1 MKLRCGGLAAI
12 AMLVPNVARAEDRS
26 YCPTRP
32 SLGTTACTI
41 APKHVSVETAITDWT
56 LDNQPDRRTDTVLL
70 GDTFV
75 RVGVTDTIEAQF
87 GWTPYGHVRTRDKA
101 TQAVENA
108 GRVGDATL
116 GFKANLLHPDG
127 NGASI
132 AVQPFFSMPVGR
144 TPVGAGDWG
153 AGVIVP
159 ATLDLSKK
167 VNLVTT
173 SEVDAAVNLSGHGRH
188 IAYSE
193 VVGVGVKLPHHL
205 TFTLDSQVLRD
216 EDPEAKTTQVLGSAS
231 LAWKAKKDLQFDL
244 GAVAGLNRAAPDM
257 ELYVGISRRF

>member
-1 MKLRCGGLAAI
+1 MKVRCGGLAAF
-12 AMLVPNVARAEDRS
+12 ALLLPGAAWAEDRS

-56 LDNQPDRRTDTVLL
+56 LDNQPDQRTDTVLL
-70 GDTFV
+70 GDTLV
-75 RVGVTDTIEAQF
+75 RIGVTDRIEAQF
-87 GWTPYGHVRTRDKA
+87 GWTPYGHVRTRDKT
-101 TQAVENA
+101 TQAVDTA
-108 GRVGDATL
+108 GRVGDATF

-127 NGASI
+127 NGVSI
-132 AVQPFFSMPVGR
+132 AVQPFVSLPIGR
-144 TPVGAGDWG
+144 TPVGAGDWS
-153 AGVIVP
+153 AGVLVP
-159 ATLDLSKK
+159 ATVDLSKK

-173 SEVDAAVNLSGHGRH
+173 SEVDAAANRSGHGGH

-193 VVGVGVKLPHHL
+193 VVGLGVKVLRHV

-216 EDPEAKTTQVLGSAS
+216 EDPAEKTTQWLGSAS
-231 LAWKAKKDLQFDL
+231 LAWKARKDLQLDL

-257 ELYVGISRRF
+257 EVYVGVSRRF